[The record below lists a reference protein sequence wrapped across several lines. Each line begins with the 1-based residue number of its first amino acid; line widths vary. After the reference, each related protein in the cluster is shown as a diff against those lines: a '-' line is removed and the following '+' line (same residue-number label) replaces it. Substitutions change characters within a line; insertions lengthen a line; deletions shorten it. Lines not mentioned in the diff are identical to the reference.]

1 MTEASAV
8 TPVTTHSCDKCGK
21 VFYTEKALRIHHA
34 RAHDPYRPANAGYN
48 GRLKPITIH
57 LPESY
62 YEQLRELSR
71 LRGETVS
78 RPIRRAV
85 SELITAELPI
95 FQGRGA
101 E

>member
-1 MTEASAV
+1 MPEGDAV
-8 TPVTTHSCDKCGK
+8 NLQHPKTCPKCGK
-21 VFYTEKALRIHHA
+21 IFYTEKALRIHHA
-34 RAHDPYRPANAGYN
+34 RAHDPYRANAYN

-78 RPIRRAV
+78 RLIRRAV
-85 SELITAELPI
+85 SELITSELPI
-95 FQGRGA
+95 FQGRG
-101 E
+101 EK